1 MARAQLE
8 PAWVLS
14 ARPYRETSAL
24 VELFAQRAGRIG
36 LVARGVRSGRARTRG
51 LLQPFQPLLV
61 SFSDRGELGTLA
73 GLEPA
78 GPPVVLR
85 GEAVFSG
92 WYLNEL
98 VLRLVARRDPHPQL
112 FEDYGTALGALGG
125 GEGRRHREDSND
137 AGTSAGRV
145 AGAAAGVIEKTQSSP
160 ALAHGASLRVF
171 EKGLLTELGYGLQLP
186 DPVEPDAW
194 YRWDADHGLRLAEP
208 GPSSYRG
215 ASLRALADE
224 VLDTPECLRDA
235 RRLLRVVL
243 SPHLGERKLRTPEM
257 LRALR
262 AVQRAS
268 GARSA

>member
-1 MARAQLE
+1 VARAHLE

-61 SFSDRGELGTLA
+61 SFSDRGELGTLGA
-73 GLEPA
+73 LEAA
-78 GPPVVLR
+78 GPPVALH

-112 FEDYGTALGALGG
+112 FSDYGSALAALGG
-125 GEGRRHREDSND
+125 AD
-137 AGTSAGRV
+137 A
-145 AGAAAGVIEKTQSSP
+145 
-160 ALAHGASLRVF
+160 GASLRVF
-171 EKGLLTELGYGLQLP
+171 EKRLLTELGYGLQLP

-194 YRWDADHGLRLAEP
+194 YRWDADQGLRLAEP

-235 RRLLRVVL
+235 RRLMRAALL
-243 SPHLGERKLRTPEM
+243 PHLGERKLRTPEM

-262 AVQRAS
+262 AVRRAA
-268 GARSA
+268 GGGRSL